1 MVGIKIWCVCGG
13 VESTVEIFPD
23 LGGGGEGVGVGDEQI
38 FDWWGGG
45 LVILASREN
54 PFMCFLV
61 L

>member
-1 MVGIKIWCVCGG
+1 MVGIKIWSVWGG

-23 LGGGGEGVGVGDEQI
+23 LGGVEGDEQI
-38 FDWWGGG
+38 FDSWGGG

-54 PFMCFLV
+54 PFMFFLV